1 MRIGSWE
8 LSNIRNKILDYLY
21 KSRSDDI
28 EKRKVE
34 IAKQNREYL
43 LEPFQ
48 KAIDDLPLNLVA
60 HSHEYMISIKYNP
73 QQNPIFIQDV
83 KEFTASDK
91 ELDNTVSEF
100 WVFKSKSK
108 IINPVEAKGSTNNY
122 YNNSPEQSLDH
133 RLYSEAEKLCHDIL
147 TLRKERAESEAY
159 LVQTTQ
165 ANQGSIKLRGVW
177 PAWMHKFL
185 PPEPTKLPKKSKKTA
200 KVVADTPEIP
210 EHIEMQLTENL
221 LEGK

>member
-8 LSNIRNKILDYLY
+8 LSNIRNKILDHLY
-21 KSRSDDI
+21 KRRSDEI
-28 EKRKVE
+28 EKRKIE

-48 KAIDDLPLNLVA
+48 KVIDNLPLDLVA
-60 HSHEYMISIKYNP
+60 HSYEYMINVKYHP
-73 QQNPIFIQDV
+73 QQNPMFIQNV
-83 KEFTASDK
+83 KELSVP
-91 ELDNTVSEF
+91 ENSTVSEY
-100 WVFKSKSK
+100 WIYKSKNK
-108 IINPVEAKGSTNNY
+108 IINPVEPKGSTNNY
-122 YNNSPEQSLDH
+122 YTQSPEQPLDP
-133 RLYSEAEKLCHDIL
+133 RLHSEAEKLCQDIL
-147 TLRKERAESEAY
+147 TLRKERAESETY

-200 KVVADTPEIP
+200 KVVVDTPEIP

-221 LEGK
+221 LEGN